1 MVFEMGEV
9 EKGGVVGRLR
19 KGERKTRR
27 VEMEEFGL
35 HCGNR
40 RIESQADGVGSFW
53 RDVFK

>member
-40 RIESQADGVGSFW
+40 RIESQADGGGSFW